1 MTTGEVKDYF
11 RQIRKEQLE
20 IVHLVDMIEREELSL
35 LPKAVTYDKD
45 RVQITPEDILAKSA
59 AQVVQMQ
66 EELGLS
72 IAKLKIKKAKAETLI
87 RKLDSSDEREVMRY
101 YYLDFTRQGLLKW
114 EDVAQKMHL
123 DKRQVFRIHG
133 NALSNLSKTEG

>member
-66 EELGLS
+66 EELGRS
-72 IAKLKIKKAKAETLI
+72 IASLKIKKAKAETLI

-133 NALSNLSKTEG
+133 NALSNLSKDVI

>member
-1 MTTGEVKDYF
+1 MTTGEIKDYF

-66 EELGLS
+66 EELGRS
-72 IAKLKIKKAKAETLI
+72 IASLKIKKAKAETLI

-133 NALSNLSKTEG
+133 NALSNLSKDVI

>member
-133 NALSNLSKTEG
+133 NALSNLSKDVI